1 MGIPT
6 LSNDTAKFARG
17 SGLNKLMHYIQ
28 EVKVSQLNPNPL
40 VFICDVDFTLT
51 DMVLNKI
58 RRNTNDGQI
67 YYPIFFSQ
75 LNPAYSQDI
84 VGLDSPLSQQSFVAP
99 SKNIKNSED
108 RKLISKIYSKKQR
121 PYLETQRINEMEN
134 LQINENNGFWRFFSY
149 GMASMYLKD
158 FQDIGGYNDR
168 IIGWGKE
175 DLEFVDA
182 TIKHKKQIFKTA
194 EEQLFHRYHEKYC
207 NDLKEIDM
215 RQFEMCEGSRKAHYS
230 SNFVGYLNWLNLGE

>member
-75 LNPAYSQDI
+75 LNPAYSQNI

-158 FQDIGGYNDR
+158 F
-168 IIGWGKE
+168 
-175 DLEFVDA
+175 EFVDA